1 MRLLITALALLALIA
16 TPAGAAETRRY
27 FGDWLAA
34 CRDDG
39 YCSAIAYDNLNP
51 GDGRVSDNWFRI
63 GRHAEEIWWELSFT
77 PIAQMADPQAPF
89 AVSVDGTTELFTGPT
104 EIAAFGSINDFF
116 LLGSK
121 AQSVMDR
128 LMPGQSL
135 QVEFTADT
143 GAPTRASFSLRGL
156 TAALI
161 WIDETQG
168 RLGSERVAEA
178 PPVGLTPAAPLNT
191 PLPAGEIALSDIPAD
206 LIALESARPDACDGF
221 DIVEFPFYA
230 YPLGQDRTLFL
241 LPCTGGAYNRFYS
254 VYVGDG
260 MNYERL
266 DFATPSYRTGWQSE
280 PGLWLESFDPTTL
293 ELRSANLGRG
303 LGDCGMRGLW
313 RWNGAMFVML
323 EYRLQA
329 DCDESVAPGEFPVIY
344 TNPDAALP
352 G

>member
-1 MRLLITALALLALIA
+1 MRTIIALLALTALLA
-16 TPAGAAETRRY
+16 TPAGAAEIRRY
-27 FGDWLAA
+27 FGDWLAT

-51 GDGRVSDNWFRI
+51 GDGRVADNWFRI
-63 GRHAEEIWWELSFT
+63 GRHAEKIWWELSFT
-77 PIAQMADPQAPF
+77 SIAQMAVPDVPF
-89 AVSVDGTTELFTGPT
+89 AVSVDGTTEHFAGPS
-104 EIAAFGSINDFF
+104 EIAAFGSVNDFF
-116 LLGSK
+116 LLGPK

-128 LMPGQSL
+128 LMPGTAL
-135 QVEFTADT
+135 EVGFTAET
-143 GAPTRASFSLRGL
+143 GDPAQARFSLRGL

-178 PPVGLTPAAPLNT
+178 PPIGLTPVAPTSAA
-191 PLPAGEIALSDIPAD
+191 LPAGELALSDIPAD
-206 LIALESARPDACDGF
+206 LVALDGARPDACDGF
-221 DIVEFPFYA
+221 DIVDFPFYA
-230 YPLGQDRTLFL
+230 YPLGDNRTLFF

-254 VYVGDG
+254 VYVSDG
-260 MNYERL
+260 VTYERL
-266 DFATPSYRTGWQSE
+266 DFATPSYRAGWQAE
-280 PGLWLESFDPTTL
+280 AGIWLESFDPATL

-313 RWNGAMFVML
+313 RWNGSMFVML

-329 DCDESVAPGEFPVIY
+329 DCDETVAPGEFPVIY